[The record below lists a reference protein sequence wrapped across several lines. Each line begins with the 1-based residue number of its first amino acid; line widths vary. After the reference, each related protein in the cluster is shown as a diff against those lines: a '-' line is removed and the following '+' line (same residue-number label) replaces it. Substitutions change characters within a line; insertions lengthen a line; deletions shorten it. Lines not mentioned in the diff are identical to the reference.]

1 MGIDGMRTMRSGS
14 SLPGA
19 RVDENRTKPTD
30 DAPDYLNDFDVI
42 VIFIVIF
49 MLTPW
54 IFVNQEG
61 GV

>member
-1 MGIDGMRTMRSGS
+1 MRSGS

-19 RVDENRTKPTD
+19 RVDEKRTEPTD
-30 DAPDYLNDFDVI
+30 DAPDYVNDSDVI